1 MKRIVFLFIAMYL
14 LLILFVLPATISA
27 NTNDKELTVAFT
39 HDLHSYID
47 TKEYDTNGRIV
58 QVGGFAK
65 IKTILDD
72 IRASNDNTVIIDAGD
87 FSMGTLYQTVF
98 TEKAIEL
105 RMLGLLGYD
114 VVALGNHEFDY
125 GSGGLAKMLD
135 SALESGDPLPHMVI
149 SNIDWNNSK
158 SDNAQMLKRSMASF
172 GVKEYVIIQKN
183 DVKVAVFGGIGID
196 ADECAPNSELVF
208 INYIDRAKETAKTIE
223 EVENPDII
231 IYLSHGGT
239 SDDPKSSEDEILAKE
254 VPEIDLIVSGH
265 THSTIEKPIIIGNT
279 SVVSSGEYGE
289 KIGQIDL
296 TQDGDGTWKIND
308 YKLVVV
314 DEHVETDE
322 EMVQKIHEYGGYVNE
337 FLNAFGFEDYRQE
350 IAYSPYEFANIRDM
364 EKNHIDQPLSNLITD
379 ALIYGVKQAEGDNH
393 IPIDVSIVPVGII
406 RSSFKQGPITISDV
420 YEVMSLGI
428 GDDGITGYPLASVY
442 LTGKEL
448 KTVAEVDASI
458 TTIMA
463 SAQLYTT
470 GLSYTY
476 NPKRLILNRATNI
489 NLVSEEGKP
498 IEIDDDKLYR
508 VVADIYSAQML
519 GAVMDKS
526 KGILS
531 IIPKDSEGNRIEDFS
546 QAIVYDNKG
555 NEVKEWYV
563 LASYLQSFEKVDGL
577 PTIPSIYEKAQNRK
591 ILDNSKNITNLVKE
605 PNKIFFIVIALII
618 LVILVIVIVIRSIV
632 KKIKAIGIK
641 KSKEKL

>member
-1 MKRIVFLFIAMYL
+1 MKKFLSLFIPVCLLLSLYL
-14 LLILFVLPATISA
+14 LPAISSA
-27 NTNDKELTVAFT
+27 YAKDKELTVAFT

-47 TKEYDTNGRIV
+47 TKEYDSNGRTV

-65 IKTILDD
+65 IKTIIDD
-72 IRASNDNTVIIDAGD
+72 IKTNRDNTVIVDAGD

-98 TEKAIEL
+98 TQKAIEL

-114 VVALGNHEFDY
+114 VVAFGNHEFDY
-125 GSGGLAKMLD
+125 GSGGLARMLD
-135 SALESGDPLPHMVI
+135 SAIESGDPLPHIVI
-149 SNIDWNNSK
+149 SNIDWDNSS
-158 SDNAQMLKRSMASF
+158 SDNAQMLKKSLTNY
-172 GVKEYVIIQKN
+172 GVKDYVIIHKN
-183 DVKVAVFGGIGID
+183 DVKVAIFGGLGID

-208 INYIDRAKETAKTIE
+208 INYIDRAKEIVKTIKE
-223 EVENPDII
+223 QESPDII

-239 SDDPKSSEDEILAKE
+239 WEDPKSSEDEILAKE

-265 THSTIEKPIIIGNT
+265 THSTLEEPIIIGKT
-279 SVVSSGEYGE
+279 SIVSTGEYGE
-289 KIGQIDL
+289 KIGKIDL
-296 TQDGDGTWKIND
+296 KQDKDGIWNIKD
-308 YKLVVV
+308 YELILV
-314 DEHVETDE
+314 DEHVEADKE
-322 EMVQKIHEYGGYVNE
+322 IAEKIREYGGYVNE
-337 FLNAFGFEDYRQE
+337 FLNAFGFEDYQQE
-350 IAYSPYEFANIRDM
+350 IAYSPYEYTSIRDM
-364 EKNHIDQPLSNLITD
+364 ETNHIDQPLSNLITD
-379 ALIYGVKQAEGDNH
+379 ALIYGVKEAEGDNY

-428 GDDGITGYPLASVY
+428 GADGITGYPLASVY

-458 TTIMA
+458 TPIMA

-476 NPKRLILNRATNI
+476 NPNRVILNRATDVK
-489 NLVSEEGKP
+489 LVSEDGDF

-531 IIPKDSEGNRIEDFS
+531 IIPKDSEGREIEDFNK
-546 QAIVYDNKG
+546 AIVYDNKG

-563 LASYLQSFEKVDGL
+563 LASYLQSFEKVDDL
-577 PTIPSIYEKAQNRK
+577 PTIPSIYENAQNRK
-591 ILDNSKNITNLVKE
+591 LLDDSKNITSLVKE

-618 LVILVIVIVIRSIV
+618 LLILIIGIVIRFIV
-632 KKIKAIGIK
+632 KKIKTFK
-641 KSKEKL
+641 VYQS